1 MGEPMN
7 NYDEVALAVQIMI
20 DPQAFALRRS
30 AVTISTVGVIPRML
44 QMMTDLPGVSL
55 ALSLH
60 APTQELRKTIVPSA
74 KAYPLDKLMA
84 AVDKYQMQTRQ
95 KVTAAAQC
103 CQETGSSMNYVI
115 GFLDCYTSL
124 YSLCFVCCV
133 LHNFSNHSIS
143 FLLSATSKK
152 QAVQQQWSKSCMG
165 QMCPSNN
172 AAVAVAVALAA
183 AAAAAAAPVLVPV
196 PVTVVFPHLTEHPSF
211 GCHRCLLNT

>member
-7 NYDEVALAVQIMI
+7 NYDEVASAVQIMI

-60 APTQELRKTIVPSA
+60 APTQDLRKTIVPSA

-103 CQETGSSMNYVI
+103 CQETGSSMYYMI
-115 GFLDCYTSL
+115 GLLDCYTSL
-124 YSLCFVCCV
+124 YSLCLICCV
-133 LHNFSNHSIS
+133 LHNFSDHSIS
-143 FLLSATSKK
+143 FLRQAKSKLSNSD
-152 QAVQQQWSKSCMG
+152 G
-165 QMCPSNN
+165 RRL
-172 AAVAVAVALAA
+172 ALGKCAQ
-183 AAAAAAAPVLVPV
+183 PLMLP
-196 PVTVVFPHLTEHPSF
+196 LLW
-211 GCHRCLLNT
+211 LLNLLLLQQLLLLLLLLWFLFLLLLCLPISQSILHLAVTGVC

>member
-7 NYDEVALAVQIMI
+7 NYDEVASAVQMMI
-20 DPQAFALRRS
+20 EPQAFALRRS

-95 KVTAAAQC
+95 KVIAAAQH
-103 CQETGSSMNYVI
+103 CQKTGSAVYSVLSV
-115 GFLDCYTSL
+115 LDCNTFL
-124 YSLCFVCCV
+124 YSLCSICWSLTNITDGSILVSCV
-133 LHNFSNHSIS
+133 
-143 FLLSATSKK
+143 
-152 QAVQQQWSKSCMG
+152 Q
-165 QMCPSNN
+165 
-172 AAVAVAVALAA
+172 
-183 AAAAAAAPVLVPV
+183 
-196 PVTVVFPHLTEHPSF
+196 
-211 GCHRCLLNT
+211 

>member
-1 MGEPMN
+1 MQGMGEPMN
-7 NYDEVALAVQIMI
+7 NYDEVASAVHMMI

-95 KVTAAAQC
+95 KVN
-103 CQETGSSMNYVI
+103 TG
-115 GFLDCYTSL
+115 
-124 YSLCFVCCV
+124 
-133 LHNFSNHSIS
+133 
-143 FLLSATSKK
+143 
-152 QAVQQQWSKSCMG
+152 AVQMLSLAHLHTYHHVIM
-165 QMCPSNN
+165 PSIIMHIIESH
-172 AAVAVAVALAA
+172 LAYS
-183 AAAAAAAPVLVPV
+183 V
-196 PVTVVFPHLTEHPSF
+196 
-211 GCHRCLLNT
+211 